1 MKNHF
6 PELNIGLYRDD
17 GLAVH
22 EKLSG
27 PKLDSIRKKLHAV
40 FKDLGLRITVETN
53 KKYVDFLDVSF
64 NINDRSHAPYRKP
77 NDRPLYINVDSNHPS
92 TIIKNIP
99 QNINKRLTQISSS
112 EKEFNEAVR
121 PYNEAL
127 KKSGHKQI
135 LHFDKDQ
142 KDASSKHDSKTNE
155 KEKKKKRQI
164 KWSNPPF
171 NKNVK
176 TNVGKNF
183 LLLIDKH
190 FPKDSPLRQIVNRNC
205 VKVSYSCTQ
214 NVKQIIQAHN
224 AKLVKEHIVNQKNI
238 PKKDCNCRKPK
249 ECVLKNRCKTGPVV
263 YQASLS
269 IQGKEHIYIG
279 ATQDFKERYG
289 NHKASFKNEK
299 IKHHTAL
306 SQLVWRE
313 KLGPEPIIKWDILQK
328 CSIYERGNRYCDLCL
343 TEKVHIAKNIKRK
356 ECINFR
362 TEMTPKCHHKW
373 RHKLNNVKQKC

>member
-1 MKNHF
+1 MLDKAFEFAGQALNSKISKKTIQIVKHSRSTFLYTESGNCNRTPWVKQTGLFDVTQGAPDGAEVCELVGLMILNSMKNHF

-127 KKSGHKQI
+127 KKVVINKFYI
-135 LHFDKDQ
+135 L
-142 KDASSKHDSKTNE
+142 
-155 KEKKKKRQI
+155 I
-164 KWSNPPF
+164 
-171 NKNVK
+171 
-176 TNVGKNF
+176 
-183 LLLIDKH
+183 
-190 FPKDSPLRQIVNRNC
+190 
-205 VKVSYSCTQ
+205 
-214 NVKQIIQAHN
+214 
-224 AKLVKEHIVNQKNI
+224 
-238 PKKDCNCRKPK
+238 
-249 ECVLKNRCKTGPVV
+249 
-263 YQASLS
+263 
-269 IQGKEHIYIG
+269 
-279 ATQDFKERYG
+279 
-289 NHKASFKNEK
+289 K
-299 IKHHTAL
+299 IKKM
-306 SQLVWRE
+306 LVV
-313 KLGPEPIIKWDILQK
+313 
-328 CSIYERGNRYCDLCL
+328 N
-343 TEKVHIAKNIKRK
+343 
-356 ECINFR
+356 
-362 TEMTPKCHHKW
+362 MTPKQMK
-373 RHKLNNVKQKC
+373 KKQRKKDK